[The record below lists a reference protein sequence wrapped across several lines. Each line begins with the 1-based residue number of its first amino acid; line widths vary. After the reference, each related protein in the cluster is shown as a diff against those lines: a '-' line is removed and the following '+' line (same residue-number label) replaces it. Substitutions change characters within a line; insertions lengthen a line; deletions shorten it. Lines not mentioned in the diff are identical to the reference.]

1 MDGTAPPP
9 PLVNV
14 SAKGAEISC
23 SVPANTFS
31 AAIAC
36 YAKADAISFLT
47 ASDLK
52 PAAAAVIPANV
63 KAAILVFGPAP
74 KPATG
79 LPWQVSV
86 IEDFAADFP
95 DGGALVANL
104 SSQGI
109 RFVIDDNTVTLEAGK
124 THSCAR
130 PEKRDDFN
138 MAAVVFQFQQND
150 SWQTVSENLLR
161 FAPGMRYLIYA
172 YQDPGSGHPRI
183 STSQDFPPAKAPAAK

>member
-1 MDGTAPPP
+1 MIDEPPSEPAVKATDNWALPGVMLVIVGAAGAVAPPP

-109 RFVIDDNTVTLEAGK
+109 RFGL
-124 THSCAR
+124 
-130 PEKRDDFN
+130 
-138 MAAVVFQFQQND
+138 
-150 SWQTVSENLLR
+150 
-161 FAPGMRYLIYA
+161 
-172 YQDPGSGHPRI
+172 
-183 STSQDFPPAKAPAAK
+183 